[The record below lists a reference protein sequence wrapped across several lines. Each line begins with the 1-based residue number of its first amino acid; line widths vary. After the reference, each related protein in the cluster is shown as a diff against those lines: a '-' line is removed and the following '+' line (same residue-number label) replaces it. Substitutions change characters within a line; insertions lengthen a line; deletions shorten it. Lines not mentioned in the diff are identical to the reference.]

1 MPAKCRFGTPTLL
14 FICLSSWLC
23 LCSIADA
30 GQYLVADRLLGRVLR
45 YSSNG
50 SYQGTLINDPTLG
63 VGPTAGGISGITLSP
78 NQSRL
83 YVSDRTSNR
92 IAVFSYN
99 GSSAAKL
106 FDITAPSAAP
116 STIFVPATVL
126 FSQDAS
132 KIYAA
137 NLGPF
142 TPLPAGNTVAQL
154 TPNGV
159 SAGPD
164 LTGGP
169 LVGRSGLAF
178 NPSGDLLVSS
188 FSLFGDGGVLRFNSG
203 TNQFVPLVTDRPEL
217 RGAGNLLVVG
227 NDLYVAACGGG
238 RVGKFN
244 ATTGAIIS
252 SFGTN
257 GYIPNLAFPA
267 SLALGPNSNS
277 LLVGVLGATNGDSRV
292 DEYDFN
298 GNLLRVLASNTHSAN
313 FPGGD
318 GQPPVAN
325 AFGFSEPTGIVF
337 STIPEPTSAVLVV
350 VAAGALLTFTR
361 GGMCRIRRS

>member
-1 MPAKCRFGTPTLL
+1 MPVKCRFGTLAL
-14 FICLSSWLC
+14 WFVCLSSWISLF
-23 LCSIADA
+23 SIAEA

-45 YSSNG
+45 YSSGG
-50 SYQGTLINDPTLG
+50 SYLGTLINDPTLG

-83 YVSDRTSNR
+83 YVSDRSSNR

-99 GSSAAKL
+99 GSSASKL
-106 FDITAPSAAP
+106 FDITAVSAAP
-116 STIFVPATVL
+116 STLFVPATVL
-126 FSQDAS
+126 FSQDAT

-154 TPNGV
+154 TPNGA

-169 LVGRSGLAF
+169 MVGRSGLAF
-178 NPSGDLLVSS
+178 NPAGDLLVSS

-227 NDLYVAACGGG
+227 NDLYVAAGGGG

-244 ATTGAIIS
+244 ATTGAIVS
-252 SFGTN
+252 SFGTS

-267 SLALGPNSNS
+267 SLALGPNGNS

-298 GNLLRVLASNTHSAN
+298 GNLLRVWASDTHLAN

-318 GQPPVAN
+318 GQPPVAS

-337 STIPEPTSAVLVV
+337 STIPEPSSVVLVMSV
-350 VAAGALLTFTR
+350 MAILGIAGR
-361 GGMCRIRRS
+361 GVTCRSRRT